1 MRRMTEIEGGTV
13 RNIWETS
20 RNDIEIMEAVTDC
33 KWENK
38 G

>member
-1 MRRMTEIEGGTV
+1 MQRTTEIEGESV

-33 KWENK
+33 K
-38 G
+38 